1 LPEIVE
7 RKNFSYVSKEAGM
20 KDWIHGINWWLLA
33 LAVAIWWGGRRFADK
48 AARRAAERRKTRQ
61 QGGEI
66 PSDKKAAPG
75 KGEKIG
81 FIKR

>member
-1 LPEIVE
+1 
-7 RKNFSYVSKEAGM
+7 M

-33 LAVAIWWGGRRFADK
+33 LAVAIWWGGRRLADK
-48 AARRAAERRKTRQ
+48 AARRAAERRKARM

-66 PSDKKAAPG
+66 PPGKNVAPG
-75 KGEKIG
+75 KDKKIG